1 MKPFA
6 YFEPATLEEVLDLL
20 HQYGERAKV
29 LAGGTDLVVQM
40 KQKKVTPEVV
50 ISLGRLQELNFIK
63 VDSEIRMGPL
73 TPLSRIA

>member
-1 MKPFA
+1 M
-6 YFEPATLEEVLDLL
+6 
-20 HQYGERAKV
+20 
-29 LAGGTDLVVQM
+29 VVQM

-73 TPLSRIA
+73 TPLSRIATHPAFSRSACPLA